1 MEEEEKRKK
10 ERLGKI
16 GKKKLEMKEKLIQK
30 KLTETLSRLPE
41 KEKVKFRNEEEKK
54 GTGREERKTKSEKE
68 IGRHMGDDTLA
79 HKVH

>member
-30 KLTETLSRLPE
+30 KNE
-41 KEKVKFRNEEEKK
+41 KEKVKFRNEEEK
-54 GTGREERKTKSEKE
+54 RRRLEMKTSTENLWK
-68 IGRHMGDDTLA
+68 
-79 HKVH
+79 